1 MIDYLDRNSK
11 SNLLYA
17 SFIRVSF
24 ILRVNHCIEEKNSA
38 TLMGLIKTIP
48 LRNLFLNQI
57 IWNVKKCNSKADR
70 VWNGR
75 QRKTTDSNGYND
87 NRVQRQIGTET
98 IAGGM

>member
-1 MIDYLDRNSK
+1 MLFTSEIDVKQTFFEIKMIDYLDRNSK

-57 IWNVKKCNSKADR
+57 I
-70 VWNGR
+70 
-75 QRKTTDSNGYND
+75 
-87 NRVQRQIGTET
+87 
-98 IAGGM
+98 